1 MNAVPRSQRG
11 VAAGTS
17 TMFVLSGSTLSLGLA
32 FLVMSHTM
40 PLNYAESIFL
50 GTLEITKSKNSIDA
64 TGNNIDNMKQNRNH
78 NNNVKISPIRSTMIL
93 KDFLASLH
101 YVFLLSAILMFISII
116 PSWIRTDLRK

>member
-32 FLVMSHTM
+32 FLIMSHTM

-50 GTLEITKSKNSIDA
+50 GTVETTKTKDNINESS
-64 TGNNIDNMKQNRNH
+64 NNINIRNQNRND
-78 NNNVKISPIRSTMIL
+78 NNNVDHYNSFDHDSQRFSSLLIL
-93 KDFLASLH
+93 CF
-101 YVFLLSAILMFISII
+101 
-116 PSWIRTDLRK
+116 PSFSYSHVHLNNTIMDKSWKRRQ